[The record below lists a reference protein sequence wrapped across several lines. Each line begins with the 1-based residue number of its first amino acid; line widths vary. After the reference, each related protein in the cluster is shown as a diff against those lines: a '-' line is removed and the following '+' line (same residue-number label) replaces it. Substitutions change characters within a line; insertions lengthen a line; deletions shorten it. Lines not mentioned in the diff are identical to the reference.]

1 MRTKTK
7 RPTQVRQRGRWTPG
21 HPKMIGHYD
30 CKLED
35 GRTEIVKYFP
45 GSNSEIHPYME
56 ILNVGIVAHRRIPG
70 IKYRSAYEA

>member
-1 MRTKTK
+1 
-7 RPTQVRQRGRWTPG
+7 
-21 HPKMIGHYD
+21 MIGHYD